1 MTDHTCCCRHAGCAC
16 TKPPVRDERGKRGG
30 GWIAL
35 AVALLLGWGLLNG
48 GQEHDD
54 PHGGPV
60 RRPSPGISAS
70 GGQ

>member
-16 TKPPVRDERGKRGG
+16 TKPPARSGRGG
-30 GWIAL
+30 AWTAL
-35 AVALLLGWGLLNG
+35 AVAALLGWGLLNG
-48 GQEHDD
+48 GQEHGD
-54 PHGGPV
+54 PHGEPV